1 MKKNKNKNKNTYLF
15 IALLIFCFCFSLFL
29 LLFFKFDPD
38 YFWHIKAGEH
48 MFKGGILRHDIFS
61 WYVKNKYWVS
71 HEWLFE
77 IIIYGFKLLFGEYHV
92 LIYCFITLVSLLFI
106 MFISRKND
114 YMKNIPF
121 TLVWYLMFFLMIIG
135 YVQARP
141 HMISFSLLALTI
153 YFLYDLYKNE
163 NSKKVYFLPL
173 ITIFWAN
180 VHGGSSNL
188 TYIFCAIFIVCGLFS
203 FSKGKI
209 QAKKFSKKQ
218 LIKYIVVMFLC
229 MICVCINVHG
239 FKMFIYPYQNML
251 DSTML
256 ENISEWRS
264 TSLGDA
270 YHYVYFVSL
279 LVIVFV
285 VLFSR
290 KKIDFIDL
298 ILFGVSVFLG
308 LKSVRFW
315 IYLYIVMNFVIFNYV
330 EERKLDKGTV
340 FSIIIISLIFVGA
353 FLINIKQLQY
363 NCYLDKKVIDI
374 LKVERPKR
382 LFNMYDYGGELIY
395 NDIAVFVDGRADL
408 YSRYNFKDY
417 LKLSNLKDDYVDL
430 ISKYNF
436 DYFLV
441 DKKYPISDYLGKDG
455 GYEKIYSDKKIEL
468 YKCS

>member
-1 MKKNKNKNKNTYLF
+1 MKKSKNKNKCLF

-48 MFKGGILRHDIFS
+48 MFKGKILRYDIFS

-77 IIIYGFKLLFGEYHV
+77 IIIYGFRLLFGKYHV
-92 LIYCFITLVSLLFI
+92 LIYCFITLVFLLSI
-106 MFISRKND
+106 MFISRKDD

-121 TLVWYLMFFLMIIG
+121 TLVWYLIFFLMIIG

-153 YFLYDLYKNE
+153 YLLYDLYKNE
-163 NSKKVYFLPL
+163 NSKKIYFLPL

-188 TYIFCAIFIVCGLFS
+188 TYIFCAIFIFCGFFS

-218 LIKYIVVMFLC
+218 FIKYFVVMVLC
-229 MICVCINVHG
+229 MICVCVNIHG

-298 ILFGVSVFLG
+298 LLFCVSVFLG

-340 FSIIIISLIFVGA
+340 FSIIIISLIFVGV
-353 FLINIKQLQY
+353 FLFNVGEIKY
-363 NCYLDKKVIDI
+363 KCYLNENVIKV
-374 LKVERPKR
+374 LKQEKPER

-395 NDIAVFVDGRADL
+395 NDVAVFVDGRADL
-408 YSRYNFKDY
+408 YSKYNYKDY
-417 LKLSNLKDDYVDL
+417 LKISKLEDDYVDL
-430 ISKYNF
+430 IAKYNF

-441 DKKYPISDYLGKDG
+441 DKKYPIRDYLSKDG
-455 GYEKIYSDKKIEL
+455 SYEKIYSDKKIEL